1 MATCIH
7 RDLSVGVDQVSSSV
21 LDWLKIRSCGLS
33 DRPSV
38 ISHVAVRPKDVGR
51 FSNKMDLY
59 WVPGCMRIDL
69 SGCKSYDTLG
79 RLQMKLSQ
87 WSGNSPGWWA
97 SILHA
102 KGTSASLARYSHNS
116 KSMTFFWSH
125 LSSPTVPINIRTGV
139 GVTQHP
145 KAPPNLHS
153 GIAIDFPR
161 SLTASLCGDIYRRW
175 TATISYS
182 LQSLVTSARF
192 AGNVATKADSVFE
205 VAASLKISRFWD
217 LLSPL
222 STLDISWTRDGIAL
236 GTSLYM
242 GNQAPQNEDTNGSS
256 NNNTNNSN
264 SNNSISE
271 NNSISTTIGG
281 VPVCL
286 TMGLLWP
293 VGQPLGDVVPDKSSR
308 TTPRVFC
315 AIELSPWM
323 GENNQPNRL
332 LADDPLD
339 VADRSP
345 LTRPHNSNGHG

>member
-38 ISHVAVRPKDVGR
+38 ISHVAVRPKDIGK

-59 WVPGCMRIDL
+59 WVPGCMRVDL
-69 SGCKSYDTLG
+69 TGCNSYTRLG
-79 RLQMKLSQ
+79 RLQVKLSQ

-97 SILHA
+97 SFLHA
-102 KGTSASLARYSHNS
+102 KGTYASLARYSHNS

-125 LSSPTVPINIRTGV
+125 PSSPSLPINIRTGV
-139 GVTQHP
+139 GITQHP

-153 GIAIDFPR
+153 GIAVDFPR
-161 SLTASLCGDIYRRW
+161 SLTASICGDIYRRW

-182 LQSLVTSARF
+182 FQSLVTSARF

-222 STLDISWTRDGIAL
+222 STLDVSWTRDGIAV

-242 GNQAPQNEDTNGSS
+242 GPQNDDCSGTASTSS
-256 NNNTNNSN
+256 SLSVTSDNSP
-264 SNNSISE
+264 I
-271 NNSISTTIGG
+271 TIGG

-286 TMGLLWP
+286 TLGLLWP
-293 VGQPLGDVVPDKSSR
+293 VGQPLGDVLPEKP
-308 TTPRVFC
+308 TPATPRVFF

-323 GENNQPNRL
+323 GDNNQPNRIL
-332 LADDPLD
+332 GDDPLD
-339 VADRSP
+339 VADKAV
-345 LTRPHNSNGHG
+345 LTR